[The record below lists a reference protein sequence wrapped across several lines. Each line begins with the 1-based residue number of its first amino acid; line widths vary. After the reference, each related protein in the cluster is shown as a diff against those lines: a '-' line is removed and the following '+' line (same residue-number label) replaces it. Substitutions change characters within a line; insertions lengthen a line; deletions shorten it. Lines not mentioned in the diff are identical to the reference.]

1 LFGATFPGKLVQAPR
16 LAGVGVVDAFVP
28 DPIPRSVPLT
38 TAMFSATT
46 RAATA
51 IALLEGRARG
61 LPDPRV
67 LIKSFVRREAQLS
80 SYIENTYADFDEIAE
95 VDGDPDARSVRA
107 EARETLNAERA
118 ITHAI
123 KAVFDEK
130 RTIGSN
136 LLCQLHSVLLQ
147 GVRGQEQAG
156 RFRDR
161 QVYIGNEREG
171 IERARFVPPPALFVR
186 DLMDDLDRFIRE
198 PGDLPELVQLALI
211 HYQFETIHPFDDGNG
226 RLGRILIL
234 LGLCQ
239 HRLLTTPV
247 VNASLHFERNRQQY
261 YDALLRVSTHGDW
274 SGWIAFFLEGLRV
287 ASTESLDKLEELAS
301 LRRQYHDT
309 LRSARSS
316 SLLLVLIDKL
326 FVSPVVTIPAAT
338 RILGVTY
345 PAAKNSVQKLV
356 EAGILS
362 PIPDSSPTRFIA
374 RGILRALN
382 PIPTRR

>member
-1 LFGATFPGKLVQAPR
+1 MFG
-16 LAGVGVVDAFVP
+16 
-28 DPIPRSVPLT
+28 
-38 TAMFSATT
+38 ATT

-51 IALLEGRARG
+51 MGLLEGRARG

-80 SYIENTYADFDEIAE
+80 SYIENTYADFDEVGEAE
-95 VDGDPDARSVRA
+95 RDPDARSVRA
-107 EARETLNAERA
+107 DARETLNAERA

-130 RTIGSN
+130 RSINSA
-136 LLCQLHSVLLQ
+136 LLCQLHAVLLE

-161 QVYIGNEREG
+161 QVYIGNERDG

-239 HRLLTTPV
+239 HQLLTTPV
-247 VNASLHFERNRQQY
+247 INASLHFERNRQHY

-274 SGWIAFFLEGLRV
+274 EGWIAFFLEGLRV
-287 ASTESLDKLEELAS
+287 AASESLDKLEEVAS
-301 LRRQYHDT
+301 LQRLYHDRI
-309 LRSARSS
+309 RSARNSA
-316 SLLLVLIDKL
+316 LLLTLIDQL
-326 FVSPVVTIPAAT
+326 FIWPVVTVPSAM

-345 PAAKNSVQKLV
+345 PAAKSNVYKLV
-356 EAGILS
+356 DAEILA
-362 PIPDSSPTRFIA
+362 PIPDSCPARFIA
-374 RGILRALN
+374 RGIVHALN
-382 PIPTRR
+382 PAPTRR